1 MSSNEWEE
9 HKLEDVLECLI
20 DYRGKTP
27 TKTATGIPLVTAK
40 IVKNGFVQKPD
51 EYIAESDY
59 ESWMTRGF
67 PEIGD
72 VLLTTEAPLGEVA
85 QLNIKRVALAQRLVT
100 LRGKKKILDNGFLK
114 YFLRSDV
121 GQARLKARETGTTV
135 TGIKQSELRQI
146 MIPLPRIE
154 TQRAIAATLSA
165 LDDKIELNNRINK
178 TLEEMAQALFK
189 RWFVDFEFPGENG
202 QPYKSSGGE
211 MEESELGL
219 IPKGWKILALGEI
232 IETVNGFSYKGSD
245 IKESVNAMMTIK
257 NFNRN
262 GGFNAVGFKEIEISE
277 RVKDK
282 HHVDLFDVVV
292 ACTDITQKADI
303 IGNPVL
309 VLTKGKYRKIVISM
323 DLVKVIVK
331 HPFISNCLI
340 YMFLKDIRFKKQ
352 ALGYTSGTT
361 VLHLNKMVFSDYPII
376 IPEDEKL
383 LEKMSFIIEP
393 IFHLIGMTI
402 DNSQNLTSLRDT
414 LLPKL
419 MSGEIRVPIEE
430 VAADV

>member
-1 MSSNEWEE
+1 MSSDWKEVKLCDVVDILGDGLHGTPKYDNNGEYYFINGNNLNKNIVVDDTTKKVNYEE
-9 HKLEDVLECLI
+9 
-20 DYRGKTP
+20 Y
-27 TKTATGIPLVTAK
+27 
-40 IVKNGFVQKPD
+40 
-51 EYIAESDY
+51 
-59 ESWMTRGF
+59 
-67 PEIGD
+67 
-72 VLLTTEAPLGEVA
+72 
-85 QLNIKRVALAQRLVT
+85 
-100 LRGKKKILDNGFLK
+100 LK
-114 YFLRSDV
+114 YKKELNERTILLSINGTIGKIALYNGEKVVLGKSACYFNVKTGVDKFFVMYTMMTDQFKQYS
-121 GQARLKARETGTTV
+121 QNYATGTT
-135 TGIKQSELRQI
+135 IKNLGLKQI
-146 MIPLPRIE
+146 REFQFGLPPLPE
-154 TQRAIAATLSA
+154 QRAIAATLSA

-189 RWFVDFEFPGENG
+189 QWFVDFEFPDENG

-211 MEESELGL
+211 MEESELGP
-219 IPKGWKILALGEI
+219 IPKGWKVSGLGEI

-262 GGFNAVGFKEIEISE
+262 GGLNAVGFKEIEISE

-331 HPFISNCLI
+331 HPFISSCLI
-340 YMFLKDIRFKKQ
+340 YMFLKDIRFKQQ

-402 DNSQNLTSLRDT
+402 DNSQNLTSLRDA

-430 VAADV
+430 VTADV